1 MVAKSWTDIRN
12 TRTTS
17 EIPQAS
23 LKHLRQSK
31 IKMEHQKKV
40 TYYLK
45 KDNILLIKLLQY
57 IIYKQNGIS
66 EKKIG
71 YTIKLFNH
79 VDLEK
84 KIGDINKDRHEIY
97 DKKY

>member
-1 MVAKSWTDIRN
+1 MERHKN

-17 EIPQAS
+17 EIPQVS
-23 LKHLRQSK
+23 LKHLCKWK

-45 KDNILLIKLLQY
+45 KDYILFIKLLQY

-66 EKKIG
+66 ENEIG
-71 YTIKLFNH
+71 YAVKLFNH
-79 VDLEK
+79 LDLEK
-84 KIGDINKDRHEIY
+84 KLVI
-97 DKKY
+97 

>member
-66 EKKIG
+66 EKKNRLHNT
-71 YTIKLFNH
+71 TIQPSRFR
-79 VDLEK
+79 K
-84 KIGDINKDRHEIY
+84 KIGDVNKDRHEIY
-97 DKKY
+97 EKKY